1 MQEAEQGTDRTVDE
15 AASRRRFMGL
25 VGGAGAAT
33 AMSILVAACGEEEPE
48 TGGEATTA
56 TEPGEEAASEPG
68 TDLEIVKYALFLEY
82 FERIFYDQVLK
93 SGEVQDSDLRKLI
106 EDIYDNE
113 TEHAKA
119 LAALVQQLAG
129 TPVQQPKTKFASV
142 IDGGEDR
149 ILDVAAMLENIGA
162 AAYLGQGDK
171 IVNDDILEAALS
183 IHSVEA
189 RHAAALNEIAGF
201 GFRAGKL
208 EGSVPNGPFAKPMTR
223 AEVLEQVAPYLE
235 A

>member
-1 MQEAEQGTDRTVDE
+1 MHEAGQGTERALDE

-33 AMSILVAACGEEEPE
+33 ALSILAAACGEEEPE

-56 TEPGEEAASEPG
+56 TEPGEEAAGEPG
-68 TDLEIVKYALFLEY
+68 TDLEIVKYALFFEY
-82 FERIFYDQVLK
+82 FERAFYDQVLQ
-93 SGEVQDSDLRKLI
+93 SGEVQDSELKKLL
-106 EDIYDNE
+106 EDIYSNE

-129 TPVQQPKTKFASV
+129 TPVQQPKTNFSSV
-142 IDGGEDR
+142 INAGEEK
-149 ILDVAAMLENIGA
+149 ILDVAAVFENTGA

-171 IVNDDILEAALS
+171 IVNDDILDAALS

-189 RHAAALNEIAGF
+189 RHAAALNELAGY

-208 EGSVPNGPFAKPMTR
+208 KGSLPNGPFGKPMTR
-223 AEVLEQVAPYLE
+223 AEVLDQVAPYLE